1 MTDKKFC
8 IELKNLTK
16 RFENTVAVDDVSF
29 NVEENEFFT
38 ILGPSGC
45 GKSTVLRLIAGLEVQ
60 DQGKIIING
69 IDCSKMPANERPVNM
84 VFQSYAL
91 FPHLNIKDNIEFGL
105 KIKKI
110 DDKEIKKRVDEILD
124 LIKMR
129 SYINKYPSELSGG
142 QRQRVA
148 LARAIVNKP
157 KIVLLDEP
165 LSALD
170 ANLRIEMQR
179 ELVNIQRNLEM
190 TFMLVTHDQDEAL
203 SISSKIAIMEN
214 GKVIETNT
222 ATNMYEYPSKRYS
235 AEFLGRINIIDGY
248 VTNIGDQKIF
258 KSEIFGEINLE
269 NDLHIPQD
277 AVLGIRPEKI
287 IIERSSKNLDNRIKT
302 KGIVIDWTY
311 YGDMSY
317 ITIELDNKKKIYIH
331 VQNIHRNTLQELKIG
346 KTLRASFDI
355 NDLIILEK

>member
-60 DQGKIIING
+60 DQGEIIING

-110 DDKEIKKRVDEILD
+110 DEKEIKKRVDEILD

-148 LARAIVNKP
+148 LARANVNNP

-165 LSALD
+165 AAGMNSEETED
-170 ANLRIEMQR
+170 
-179 ELVNIQRNLEM
+179 
-190 TFMLVTHDQDEAL
+190 
-203 SISSKIAIMEN
+203 IA
-214 GKVIETNT
+214 
-222 ATNMYEYPSKRYS
+222 R
-235 AEFLGRINIIDGY
+235 FIIDLHEERKKT
-248 VTNIGDQKIF
+248 VVLVDHDMNMVMDIAEKVMVLN
-258 KSEIFGEINLE
+258 FGEKLAEGTPKEIVSNE
-269 NDLHIPQD
+269 NVIG
-277 AVLGIRPEKI
+277 AYLGG
-287 IIERSSKNLDNRIKT
+287 S
-302 KGIVIDWTY
+302 
-311 YGDMSY
+311 
-317 ITIELDNKKKIYIH
+317 
-331 VQNIHRNTLQELKIG
+331 
-346 KTLRASFDI
+346 
-355 NDLIILEK
+355 

>member
-1 MTDKKFC
+1 MTDKKFT

-16 RFENTVAVDDVSF
+16 KFENTIAVDDVSF

-45 GKSTVLRLIAGLEVQ
+45 GKSTILRLIAGLEGQ
-60 DQGKIIING
+60 DQGEIIING

-110 DDKEIKKRVDEILD
+110 DEKEIKRRVDEILD

-148 LARAIVNKP
+148 LARAIVNNP

-203 SISSKIAIMEN
+203 SISSKIAIMES

-222 ATNMYEYPSKRYS
+222 ATNMYEYPSKKYS

-248 VTNIGDQKIF
+248 VSNTSDQKIF
-258 KSEIFGEINLE
+258 KSEIFGDINLE
-269 NDLHIPQD
+269 NDLDIPRD

-287 IIERSSKNLDNRIKT
+287 IIERSSKNIENRIKT
-302 KGIVIDWTY
+302 KGTVIDWTY